1 MKKQTLLFLLSLFLI
16 VSCANQKK
24 SNTSDEDTTAESE
37 VFESGVYYV
46 SGFTQ
51 SQTTKSTGATTIYS
65 YSISGM
71 LYETWEWK
79 GDGKSQITRW
89 GSATFSIVYPT
100 SFSFTINCIDNLIM
114 EVTLSKTGKVLGSE
128 LLDSGCVAV
137 ASEITIVSDKFST
150 ITNGFKREVSTT
162 STYYDYTM
170 TYTYQK
176 SSIYN

>member
-1 MKKQTLLFLLSLFLI
+1 MKKQTLLFFLFLFLI
-16 VSCANQKK
+16 VSCANPKT
-24 SNTSDEDTTAESE
+24 SSTSDEDTIAEAE
-37 VFESGVYYV
+37 VFASGVYYL

-51 SQTTKSTGATTIYS
+51 AQTTKSTDATTTYN
-65 YSISGM
+65 YSISGL

-79 GDGKSQITRW
+79 GNGKSQITKS

-100 SFSFTINCIDNLIM
+100 SFSFTINLIDNLIM

-128 LLDSGCVAV
+128 LLDSGCGSV
-137 ASEITIVSDKFST
+137 ASEITIISDKFST
-150 ITNGFKREVSTT
+150 ITNGFKRELSTT

-176 SSIYN
+176 SSL

>member
-1 MKKQTLLFLLSLFLI
+1 MKKQTLLFFLFLFLI
-16 VSCANQKK
+16 VSCANPKT
-24 SNTSDEDTTAESE
+24 SSTSDEDTTAESE

-51 SQTTKSTGATTIYS
+51 AQTIKSTGATTIYS
-65 YSISGM
+65 YSISGL

-79 GDGKSQITRW
+79 GNGKSQITKS
-89 GSATFSIVYPT
+89 GYAIFSIAYPT

-128 LLDSGCVAV
+128 LLDSGCGSVAV
-137 ASEITIVSDKFST
+137 EMTIVSDKFTS

-162 STYYDYTM
+162 STDYDYVM

-176 SSIYN
+176 SSLYN

>member
-16 VSCANQKK
+16 VSCANP
-24 SNTSDEDTTAESE
+24 NTSSKSDEDTTAESE

-51 SQTTKSTGATTIYS
+51 AQKTKSTGATTSYI
-65 YSISGM
+65 YSISGL

-79 GDGKSQITRW
+79 GNGKSQITKW
-89 GSATFSIVYPT
+89 GYAIFSIAYPT

-128 LLDSGCVAV
+128 LLDSGCGSVAV
-137 ASEITIVSDKFST
+137 EITIVSDKFTS

-162 STYYDYTM
+162 STDYDYVM

-176 SSIYN
+176 SSLYN